1 MGFVIVLIRSKMAEE
16 SLILLD
22 KKMLSMDL
30 SALSEFAF
38 HVKVEKSVVE
48 GKGKLGVIR
57 SIRRKIEDSVDALTG
72 DDQIDY
78 VDGLMA
84 HLGPP
89 PLEGMEDKYGQE
101 GLQNKGDLKKLKQE
115 LQSQSKWLGHFGVSL
130 SPQCWCTRFGD

>member
-30 SALSEFAF
+30 SALSEFAL

-48 GKGKLGVIR
+48 GRGKLGVIR

-89 PLEGMEDKYGQE
+89 PLEGMEDKYGEE
-101 GLQNKGDLKKLKQE
+101 GLQNKNDLKKLKEE
-115 LQSQSKWLGHFGVSL
+115 L
-130 SPQCWCTRFGD
+130 GDL

>member
-30 SALSEFAF
+30 SAFSEFAL
-38 HVKVEKSVVE
+38 HDKVEKSVVE

-57 SIRRKIEDSVDALTG
+57 SIRRKIENPVDALTG

-84 HLGPP
+84 HL
-89 PLEGMEDKYGQE
+89 YI
-101 GLQNKGDLKKLKQE
+101 KQFNTTFSYPASC
-115 LQSQSKWLGHFGVSL
+115 LNQ
-130 SPQCWCTRFGD
+130 RFY

>member
-30 SALSEFAF
+30 SAFSEFAL
-38 HVKVEKSVVE
+38 HDKVEKSVVE

-57 SIRRKIEDSVDALTG
+57 SIRRKIENPVDALTG
-72 DDQIDY
+72 DDQIDD

-84 HLGPP
+84 TRALRHSREWKISMG
-89 PLEGMEDKYGQE
+89 
-101 GLQNKGDLKKLKQE
+101 KKDYKT
-115 LQSQSKWLGHFGVSL
+115 KA
-130 SPQCWCTRFGD
+130 T